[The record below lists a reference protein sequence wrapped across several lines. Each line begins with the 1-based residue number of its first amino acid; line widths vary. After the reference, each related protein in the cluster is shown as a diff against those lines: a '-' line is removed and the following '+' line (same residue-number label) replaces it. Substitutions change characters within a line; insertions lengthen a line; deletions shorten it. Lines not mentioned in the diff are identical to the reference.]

1 MSHVLNFRNWYR
13 VYESDET
20 GTGST
25 PADLAALDKIQ
36 FVAEQSA
43 KAFNR
48 IGTNSG
54 KAETLTTMVG
64 TTTGTTTQMGLQ
76 TGQPYKVISF
86 KTSLDPAD
94 KSKKVNTIKA
104 IFSAENGVL
113 RALVYKNGVQYLAG
127 DVVLKGHGSWSQIMS
142 IGPDKNYE
150 LDVQSGA
157 EPSNDGDAAQ
167 IAAGIATIISQKE
180 LGEAGGNAAAAFGVP
195 RGDGNVKYS
204 KDHSL
209 LSNFLATER
218 AKATPTQKP

>member
-1 MSHVLNFRNWYR
+1 MSHILNFRNWYR
-13 VYESDET
+13 VYESDEA

-36 FVAEQSA
+36 KVAEQSA

-48 IGTNSG
+48 TGTNSG

-64 TTTGTTTQMGLQ
+64 TTTGTTSQMGLA

-94 KSKKVNTIKA
+94 KSKKVNKIRA

-113 RALVYKNGVQYLAG
+113 KALVYKNDVQYLAG
-127 DVVLKGHGSWSQIMS
+127 DVVLKNHGSWTQIMS
-142 IGPDKNYE
+142 IGSDMNYE
-150 LDVQSGA
+150 LEQVSGA
-157 EPSNDGDAAQ
+157 ETSYDGDAAQ

-180 LGEAGGNAAAAFGVP
+180 LGAAGGNAATAFGVP

-204 KDHSL
+204 ADHSL
-209 LSNFLATER
+209 LSNFLAAER